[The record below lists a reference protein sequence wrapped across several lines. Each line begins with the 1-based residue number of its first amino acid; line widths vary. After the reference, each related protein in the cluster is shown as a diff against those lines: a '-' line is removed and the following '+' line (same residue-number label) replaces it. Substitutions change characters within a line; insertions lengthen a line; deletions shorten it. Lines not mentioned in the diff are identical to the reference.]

1 MRIACG
7 QFFTVAHRD
16 LPVPIRWRD
25 VLLAFLGGLIC
36 AIAVC
41 VVGIVLFR
49 ILSYAA
55 APSGGPARY
64 DYFIHIDALLRRNAV
79 LLGSLGGIVFYF
91 VLGCFVWGY
100 AKQLSL
106 YPAATS
112 FKIAFSQSG
121 VPSYPDRIRRFF
133 PPVSTRFLWWA
144 FASAWAVLLPIILLC
159 ALLEFVTGADFTSS
173 MRGHEPRTALEYVVA
188 LVEISVAAPLVE
200 ELFFRGFVLDWL
212 RQKMPVWRA
221 AAVSSLIFSLAH
233 GTLVHFPGVQG
244 VWYVFQLWGDG
255 MVMSYWAIHTGSLR
269 PGVVF
274 HATSN
279 AILVSAAYGLNFI

>member
-1 MRIACG
+1 MRIAYG

-25 VLLAFLGGLIC
+25 VLLALFGELIC

-41 VVGIVLFR
+41 VLGFVLFR
-49 ILSYAA
+49 ILSYAV
-55 APSGGPARY
+55 APSGWPARY
-64 DYFIHIDALLRRNAV
+64 DYFIHIDAMLRRNAV
-79 LLGSLGGIVFYF
+79 LLSSLVQIVFYF
-91 VLGCFVWGY
+91 VSGCFVWGY
-100 AKQLSL
+100 ATNLSL

-121 VPSYPDRIRRFF
+121 VPTYPDRIKRFF

-144 FASAWAVLLPIILLC
+144 FASAWGVLLPIVLLG
-159 ALLEFVTGADFTSS
+159 ALLVFVTGVDFTSS

-188 LVEISVAAPLVE
+188 LVEVSIAAPLVE

-212 RQKMPVWRA
+212 RQNMPVWRA
-221 AAVSSLIFSLAH
+221 AAVSSLIFSLLH
-233 GTLVHFPGVQG
+233 GTLLTFSGVQG
-244 VWYVFQLWGDG
+244 VWHVFQLWCDG
-255 MVMSYWAIHTGSLR
+255 MIMSYWAIHTGSLR

-279 AILVSAAYGLNFI
+279 AILISAAFGLNFI